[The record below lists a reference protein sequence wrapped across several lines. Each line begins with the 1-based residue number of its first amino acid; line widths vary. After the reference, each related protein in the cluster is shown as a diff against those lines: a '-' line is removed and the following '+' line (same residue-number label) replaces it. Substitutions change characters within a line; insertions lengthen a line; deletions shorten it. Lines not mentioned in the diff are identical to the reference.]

1 LRKKNLRKI
10 DIVKNLSIS
19 TGYSFRLSNKL
30 IDDLILILLENIN
43 KGKLNIKNLG
53 TFRKIFKNK
62 RIGRNPKTKE
72 EFIISARN
80 VISFNPSKTISKEIN
95 RFHE

>member
-1 LRKKNLRKI
+1 MRKKNLRKI

-43 KGKLNIKNLG
+43 KEKLNIKNLG

>member
-1 LRKKNLRKI
+1 MRKKNLRKI

>member
-1 LRKKNLRKI
+1 MLKKNLKKI
-10 DIVKNLSIS
+10 DIIKNLSIS
-19 TGYSFRLSNKL
+19 TGYSSRLSNKL
-30 IDDLILILLENIN
+30 VDDLIFVLLEHIN

-62 RIGRNPKTKE
+62 RMGRNPKTKE

-80 VISFNPSKTISKEIN
+80 VISFNPSKYLSNEIN